1 MKISL
6 ISIVASVKPSYS
18 VSMKTCILWFLSLC
32 FTHASVIQVVQ
43 IFQPISLHGSDVND
57 EVDGIDEAL
66 QAAVL
71 SRPMALTGGFPEV
84 LVESVA
90 KPHQLPTNNPNYQIK
105 EVNLVVLCGVML
117 NASIDDDGVLQVE
130 INIGNLK
137 IPEDVDLTARQ
148 VLKIVSV
155 AIRKTLIDYNSM
167 QKDEM
172 KVILR
177 IVGTNESNNGL
188 QDLGM
193 KYLVPGKGE

>member
-1 MKISL
+1 
-6 ISIVASVKPSYS
+6 
-18 VSMKTCILWFLSLC
+18 
-32 FTHASVIQVVQ
+32 
-43 IFQPISLHGSDVND
+43 
-57 EVDGIDEAL
+57 
-66 QAAVL
+66 
-71 SRPMALTGGFPEV
+71 MALTGGFPEV